1 LWRFISR
8 VAHIF
13 PVDVRSPTASLALA
27 SAVLTQG
34 YGLVWFPEAW
44 RTPTGELQRFYP
56 GIGALI
62 AETGAT
68 AVPAYIAGTFEAMPR
83 WARVPR
89 LRPISVRFGDP
100 LTAAELAAG
109 EGESAAARITTALQG
124 AVARLA
130 QRE

>member
-1 LWRFISR
+1 VCR

-13 PVDVRSPTASLALA
+13 PVDVHTPAASLALA

-34 YGLVWFPEAW
+34 HALVWFPEAW
-44 RTPTGELQRFYP
+44 RTPTGELQRFLP

-62 AETGAT
+62 EKTGAT
-68 AVPAYIAGTFEAMPR
+68 VVPAYIAGTFEAMPR
-83 WARVPR
+83 WARFPR

-100 LTAAELAAG
+100 LAAAELAAG
-109 EGESAAARITTALQG
+109 EGESAAARITLALEG

-130 QRE
+130 KRE